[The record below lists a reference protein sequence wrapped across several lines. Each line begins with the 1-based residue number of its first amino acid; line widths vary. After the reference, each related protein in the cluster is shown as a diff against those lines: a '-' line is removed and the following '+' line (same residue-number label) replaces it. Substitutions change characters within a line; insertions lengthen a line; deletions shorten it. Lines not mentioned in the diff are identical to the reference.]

1 METEKKERSSH
12 GIKRRKQLTTGKNFI
27 TTTPNKLNLFL
38 HTTMQN
44 DQGEIM
50 DLYIPRKC
58 SWTNRVLGSNDF
70 GSVQFNVGHVDPKT
84 GIYTGDFTPIA
95 LSGVVRKRGEADM
108 AVNELVGKMG
118 NKWPLAQ

>member
-1 METEKKERSSH
+1 MPLMLHGPTLSFNSSSTETYKSKTIESCF
-12 GIKRRKQLTTGKNFI
+12 Q
-27 TTTPNKLNLFL
+27 
-38 HTTMQN
+38 
-44 DQGEIM
+44 
-50 DLYIPRKC
+50 
-58 SWTNRVLGSNDF
+58 TNRVLGSNDF